1 MRSTEAGTS
10 RVGCGTRV
18 AETTTESSCAKA
30 QAGASASRTPFE
42 NLPISN
48 SLPQVNASGVVV
60 ALLLC
65 AGWASAGPDVSII
78 EQLRSG
84 GYVLYMRH
92 TSTDFS
98 RNDSAS
104 RSYEDCANQRNL
116 TDQGRAEARSVGEH
130 VKRLAIPIGE
140 VLASPFCR
148 TMETARLAFG
158 KARAMAEVR
167 GGPARSD
174 DPARYASLQKVLS
187 TRIGKKENLAI
198 AGHGNPFHAVAGPP
212 YLAEG
217 EIAVVQPEGN
227 GRFRVIARIR
237 LEDWSGLRSAAGRA
251 S

>member
-1 MRSTEAGTS
+1 
-10 RVGCGTRV
+10 V
-18 AETTTESSCAKA
+18 KA
-30 QAGASASRTPFE
+30 FGVILASFLCLASASA
-42 NLPISN
+42 
-48 SLPQVNASGVVV
+48 Q
-60 ALLLC
+60 
-65 AGWASAGPDVSII
+65 PDVDISVL
-78 EQLRSG
+78 EKLRSG

-98 RNDSAS
+98 QDDSRS
-104 RSYEDCANQRNL
+104 RSYQDCANQRNL
-116 TDQGRAEARSVGEH
+116 TEKGRAEARTVGEH

-158 KARAMAEVR
+158 EARPMTEVR
-167 GGPARSD
+167 GGPARED
-174 DPARYASLQKVLS
+174 DPARYEALKKILS
-187 TRIGKKENLAI
+187 TKIDRKENLAI

>member
-1 MRSTEAGTS
+1 
-10 RVGCGTRV
+10 V
-18 AETTTESSCAKA
+18 K
-30 QAGASASRTPFE
+30 
-42 NLPISN
+42 
-48 SLPQVNASGVVV
+48 ASG
-60 ALLLC
+60 AFLAFLFC
-65 AGWASAGPDVSII
+65 FGWASAEPDRSIV
-78 EQLRSG
+78 EQLRAG

-98 RNDSAS
+98 QNDSKS

-116 TDQGRAEARSVGEH
+116 TDKGRAEARSVGEH
-130 VKRLAIPIGE
+130 VKRLEIPIGE

-158 KARAMAEVR
+158 KARPMTEVR

-174 DPARYASLQKVLS
+174 DPARYAPLQKILS

-227 GRFRVIARIR
+227 GRFRVVARIR
-237 LEDWSGLRSAAGRA
+237 QEDW
-251 S
+251 